1 MRHRRSIRAVY
12 RVQCGKCNGWLSRS
26 PDYVVG
32 TDVLPRHQVVAP
44 TAEHAFNW
52 PGERSAYRA
61 ALDAGWTRYHT
72 RLGDLLL
79 CPSCSANPLGIV
91 LPPDPCPN
99 CLHVHRGSAVCG
111 SIMTGYPCCCMNQKP
126 KENRQWTT

>member
-1 MRHRRSIRAVY
+1 MKHRRSIRAVF

-32 TDVLPRHQVVAP
+32 TDVLPRHQVTAP

-61 ALDAGWTRYHT
+61 ALDAGWTTDHT
-72 RLGDLLL
+72 QPRGSGVLL
-79 CPSCSANPLGIV
+79 CPACSGNPLGIV
-91 LPPDPCPN
+91 LPEQCPA
-99 CLHVHRGSAVCG
+99 CHHIHRGRQCG
-111 SIMTGYPCCCMNQKP
+111 EFHCLCGVRNG
-126 KENRQWTT
+126 E